1 METPPNRRRVLGLLL
16 LVTLAFIVDTV
27 VAVSMSKTTDEDNH
41 LDYGKRILRFQPDR
55 ANFWDSSK
63 MPVIAFNAMPSGV
76 AKILDSRHVAPSLV
90 AWLRTLYA
98 ARLPTVLATL
108 LLILYVYRWA
118 NDLYGPGPALVAAIL
133 AMLSPNI
140 IAHGTLAT
148 TDLYFALGII
158 VALYYFRR
166 YLLQPTLRNACL
178 SGLTLALAQL
188 TKSFSILLYGLPVCF
203 LLLPFVFGRPRPD
216 GSTLVARKN
225 ILSYFGIALLFLL
238 IVLNVGFCFDR
249 PFTPLGAY
257 RFENST
263 FIRLQRL
270 PVLRSLPVPVPYP
283 FLQGLDMMKNDEQTG
298 LSLGHIYLLGQLRS
312 AHDASFRGFKSYYAV
327 ALFFK
332 EPIALQVLFV
342 LGLVWAGR
350 NRRLHDFLVGE
361 GLLLAP
367 AAVLLA
373 WLSFFNREQIGI
385 RHLLP
390 FFAIDIIVGA
400 AAFVGFNAMSHW
412 RKAFL
417 GVLVL
422 WLGVSVASYYP
433 QMIPYMNEWVFDRK
447 LAYKIV
453 ADSNLDWGQNAE
465 VVEKFLKNNPDV
477 IKNPEVP
484 VAGRILVGVN
494 ILVGIPRQ
502 DHMLWLRSRYQ
513 PVAHVG
519 YGDLLF
525 IVPESDLQGN
535 SIRQ

>member
-1 METPPNRRRVLGLLL
+1 METPPNRRRILGLLL
-16 LVTLAFIVDTV
+16 LVTLAFVLDTV

-63 MPVIAFNAMPSGV
+63 MPIIALNAMPSGV
-76 AKILDSRHVAPSLV
+76 AKILDSRHVTPSLV

-390 FFAIDIIVGA
+390 FFAIDIIVAA

-412 RKAFL
+412 RKVFL

-433 QMIPYMNEWVFDRK
+433 HMIPYMNEWVFDRK

-453 ADSNLDWGQNAE
+453 ADSNLDWGQNAG
-465 VVEKFLKNNPDV
+465 VVERFLKNNPDV
-477 IKNPEVP
+477 IENPEVP

-494 ILVGIPRQ
+494 VLVGIPRE